1 VCLIEGNFIPL
12 HIMKAYRGRRGL
24 APLIFNLGAG
34 RGCVAKPRLLYLLVK
49 SPVPI
54 E

>member
-1 VCLIEGNFIPL
+1 
-12 HIMKAYRGRRGL
+12 MKAYRGRRGL
-24 APLIFNLGAG
+24 APLIFNLGA
-34 RGCVAKPRLLYLLVK
+34 RRRCVANITPPLLYLRVK

>member
-1 VCLIEGNFIPL
+1 
-12 HIMKAYRGRRGL
+12 MKAYRGRRVL
-24 APLIFNLGAG
+24 APLIFNLDA
-34 RGCVAKPRLLYLLVK
+34 RRCVANITPRLLYLRVK

>member
-1 VCLIEGNFIPL
+1 
-12 HIMKAYRGRRGL
+12 MKAYRGRRGL
-24 APLIFNLGAG
+24 APLIFNLGASK
-34 RGCVAKPRLLYLLVK
+34 RYVVNITPRLLYLRVK